1 MAAAEVSLAGTVKSF
16 QTAGHELS
24 LRPSTAPLKP
34 KDGLSGPPAL
44 VFVRCRLCGDRRNSA
59 T

>member
-34 KDGLSGPPAL
+34 KDGLSGPL
-44 VFVRCRLCGDRRNSA
+44 TYRVLGRRFL
-59 T
+59 